1 MGERTFDKPA
11 RSAII
16 QRNLE
21 AVNSEVDMKSTRSS
35 IVVVVTSALL
45 PVVVGEELQPVG

>member
-1 MGERTFDKPA
+1 MDHRPFDKLA

-16 QRNLE
+16 QRNP
-21 AVNSEVDMKSTRSS
+21 EVDMKNTRSS

-45 PVVVGEELQPVG
+45 PVVVVGEELQPVG